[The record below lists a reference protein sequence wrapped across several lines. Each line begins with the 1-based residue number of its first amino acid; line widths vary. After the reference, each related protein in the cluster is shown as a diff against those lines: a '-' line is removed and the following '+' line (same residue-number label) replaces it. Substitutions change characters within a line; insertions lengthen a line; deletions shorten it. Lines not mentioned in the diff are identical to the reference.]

1 MKLVSVTWS
10 YEDESNVKDSI
21 LYKSFIKHN
30 DESDFINIHFNRLN
44 YDELE
49 KKFKD
54 FYENQYDY
62 ILYKIFLIRDLIKQ
76 IDDDIIIFSDTN
88 DVVCLNNITE
98 ISYDGGIIFSSE
110 RHQYP
115 NDISI
120 WKPTK
125 KYSDQDIF
133 EQNFLNSGLVISEKK
148 LYVELLDSVIQN
160 VLPLHYKTFGG
171 DQGVYIYHYINE
183 FSPKI
188 ILDKKRNIFVSTY
201 LTSYDWYIPE
211 NGKLVYKPTNRCPTF
226 VHDNGWNYGS
236 PKIIER
242 YRLI

>member
-10 YEDESNVKDSI
+10 YGDESNVKDSI

-54 FYENQYDY
+54 LYENQYDY

-115 NDISI
+115 NDISV
-120 WKPTK
+120 WEPTK

-133 EQNFLNSGLVISEKK
+133 EQNFLNSGLIISEKK

-160 VLPLHYKTFGG
+160 VLPLHYKNFGG

-183 FSPKI
+183 FLPKI

-201 LTSYDWYIPE
+201 LTSYDWYIPQ
-211 NGKLVYKPTNRCPTF
+211 NGKLVYKPTNTYPIF

-236 PKIIER
+236 PKIIKKFN
-242 YRLI
+242 LV